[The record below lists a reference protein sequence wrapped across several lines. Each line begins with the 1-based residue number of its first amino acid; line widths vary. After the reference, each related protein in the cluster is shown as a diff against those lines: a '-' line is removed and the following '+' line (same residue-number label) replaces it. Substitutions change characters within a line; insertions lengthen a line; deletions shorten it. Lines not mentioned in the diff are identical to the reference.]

1 MSEVLEVL
9 DCLGELPPGLIGLD
23 HLHRLG
29 DAGTPLERPGGSAVD
44 TLLRPE
50 IASEPGG
57 GLGKLSK
64 VRNGIVAKGA
74 HPGEPTPASRVSSG
88 KWAATLSATSLTFT
102 TNANQTSTVT
112 NTGTIALVG
121 ISYKVTVSNPASGSP
136 TFKLFVCA
144 VAWSGGTCSGGP
156 GTAVGG
162 PFPKNS
168 TTTVNSAM
176 APALAGAVF
185 LQVEPASVTSSTTV
199 TLGTSIK
206 SATQLRAAIH
216 FNQ

>member
-1 MSEVLEVL
+1 VRRRPVLRHPARTAAVATVL
-9 DCLGELPPGLIGLD
+9 VLMAA
-23 HLHRLG
+23 
-29 DAGTPLERPGGSAVD
+29 AGSGRAGAAGVVKGT
-44 TLLRPE
+44 
-50 IASEPGG
+50 
-57 GLGKLSK
+57 
-64 VRNGIVAKGA
+64 AKGT
-74 HPGEPTPASRVSSG
+74 ESVSSG

-102 TNANQTSTVT
+102 TNAYRTSTAT

-121 ISYKVTVSNPASGSP
+121 ISYKVTVSNPVSGSP

-156 GTAVGG
+156 GTLVGG

-168 TTTVNSAM
+168 TTTVNSAVV
-176 APALAGAVF
+176 PPLAGAVF

-206 SATQLRAAIH
+206 SATQLRAAVNT
-216 FNQ
+216 NQ